1 MTLHDDRTDTTIA
14 LTAAGVTV
22 LVDARAGRLPAVVHW
37 GHELPR
43 LDAATAAALITA
55 AGSVV
60 GSNNV
65 EPVPRVSVLPEH
77 HTGWTGRPGLRG
89 SRGGR
94 GWSPGVT
101 PRSITVD
108 GAPAS
113 GFVAAGAAVVEI
125 LAGDDEV
132 GLELRL
138 LLELLPSGLLRAR
151 AALRNVADDVY
162 QVDDLVLALPVPAE

>member
-37 GHELPR
+37 GHELPP
-43 LDAATAAALITA
+43 LDAATAAAPVPA

-60 GSNNV
+60 GSTNV

-89 SRGGR
+89 SFAGV
-94 GWSPGVT
+94 GWSPKFHSTAVRLDGE
-101 PRSITVD
+101 PVD
-108 GAPAS
+108 G
-113 GFVAAGAAVVEI
+113 FRAGGAGCVEVTAV
-125 LAGDDEV
+125 DD
-132 GLELRL
+132 GGRLELHL
-138 LLELLPSGLLRAR
+138 LLELLPS
-151 AALRNVADDVY
+151 
-162 QVDDLVLALPVPAE
+162 